1 MKYAVHQQTTEEE
14 EREAAITSRESQRCF
29 RAEGDSELR
38 ATLTLQ
44 REWRKMAARVS
55 EWVDE

>member
-1 MKYAVHQQTTEEE
+1 MLSISKPLRGRRPLPV
-14 EREAAITSRESQRCF
+14 ESVSVAGELQ
-29 RAEGDSELR
+29 GDSELR

>member
-1 MKYAVHQQTTEEE
+1 MLSICKPLRGRRSLPV
-14 EREAAITSRESQRCF
+14 ESVSV
-29 RAEGDSELR
+29 AGELIEGDSELR

-55 EWVDE
+55 ECISE